1 MIRVTRRTKEK
12 LKEILDSVDEGQDV
26 GLRLLPRPD
35 DAFVLAVSKQLTGDQ
50 VVEYQGSKVL
60 FIGMEYFRYL
70 DGKTMDCYDMNKGT
84 VLVLR

>member
-1 MIRVTRRTKEK
+1 MIKVTRRTKEK

-26 GLRLLPRPD
+26 GLRFLPRPD
-35 DAFVLAVSKQLTGDQ
+35 NTFVLAFSKQLTGDQ

-60 FIGMEYFRYL
+60 FVSMEYFRCL
-70 DGKTMDCYDMNKGT
+70 DGKMMDCYDMNQGT